1 MYSYGTVRFAR
12 ISTNTFV
19 VEMCVADRN
28 VCWRHSAK
36 RPSSRRHKKLKIE
49 VLI

>member
-12 ISTNTFV
+12 LSTNSLV
-19 VEMCVADRN
+19 VEVCVADSS
-28 VCWRHSAK
+28 VCCRHSAK